1 MIKHVNN
8 EKLLKLAGKDET
20 YDEPLD
26 LFFFLQF
33 LPLHTVQLSWICLP
47 QLFCHELS
55 ELFCYQTQI
64 KLNL

>member
-1 MIKHVNN
+1 MRNSLNLQEKMKHMMN
-8 EKLLKLAGKDET
+8 LWT
-20 YDEPLD
+20 FF
-26 LFFFLQF
+26 FFFLQF

-64 KLNL
+64 KLKL